1 MTMNLEHQLEMK
13 EIQLC
18 MLLYGLGKKNGKVIP
33 YPSAE
38 YVRSNLLSSPVSNP
52 MYLNISRKFECNAA
66 LKGDK
71 SWELLAHWYIEDL
84 AVEGYE
90 KNIPNPLENATV
102 KAKDLKH
109 FLERSHYASPDWL
122 ASASGLTNQA
132 ISHDTSTADTGQAD
146 DDHMEALPADFRAL
160 YNAMGAGEL
169 PHLDLLIVAWRHFWK
184 DRRPNDGKDYPIN
197 PDVAEWVKIRMDN
210 PEQGNSKA
218 KAIASIIRPI
228 WAPTG
233 RQPNRNQ

>member
-71 SWELLAHWYIEDL
+71 SWELLAHWYIEGL

-122 ASASGLTNQA
+122 ASTLGLTNQA
-132 ISHDTSTADTGQAD
+132 TLHDSSAPQNVPKHLFTKEVNSLYRIILGMAIKKYKYDPSQTRNSATGKKAGSISADLEQAGLTVD
-146 DDHMEALPADFRAL
+146 SETISK
-160 YNAMGAGEL
+160 
-169 PHLDLLIVAWRHFWK
+169 HLKAAYSAT
-184 DRRPNDGKDYPIN
+184 P
-197 PDVAEWVKIRMDN
+197 
-210 PEQGNSKA
+210 PESK
-218 KAIASIIRPI
+218 S
-228 WAPTG
+228 
-233 RQPNRNQ
+233 

>member
-1 MTMNLEHQLEMK
+1 MMMNLEHQFQMK
-13 EIQLC
+13 EIQHW

-71 SWELLAHWYIEDL
+71 SWELLAHWYIEGL

-90 KNIPNPLENATV
+90 ENIPNPLENATV

-109 FLERSHYASPDWL
+109 FLERNHYASPDWL
-122 ASASGLTNQA
+122 ASTLGLTNQA
-132 ISHDTSTADTGQAD
+132 TLHDSSAPQNVPKHLSTKEVNSLYRIILGMAIKKYKYDPSQARNSATGKNAGSISADLEQAGLTVD
-146 DDHMEALPADFRAL
+146 SETISK
-160 YNAMGAGEL
+160 
-169 PHLDLLIVAWRHFWK
+169 HLKAAYSAT
-184 DRRPNDGKDYPIN
+184 P
-197 PDVAEWVKIRMDN
+197 
-210 PEQGNSKA
+210 PESK
-218 KAIASIIRPI
+218 S
-228 WAPTG
+228 
-233 RQPNRNQ
+233 